1 MELLF
6 YSEPT
11 FLWKSTRSL
20 DAANGCRE
28 TKGPDK
34 NPGNVVGM
42 RILDDDWSRDTRDCP
57 PVLDNDEWTQW
68 ILSMENTVLR
78 CPGEEFHKCAIKI
91 IDLNRT

>member
-42 RILDDDWSRDTRDCP
+42 RILDDD
-57 PVLDNDEWTQW
+57 
-68 ILSMENTVLR
+68 
-78 CPGEEFHKCAIKI
+78 
-91 IDLNRT
+91 